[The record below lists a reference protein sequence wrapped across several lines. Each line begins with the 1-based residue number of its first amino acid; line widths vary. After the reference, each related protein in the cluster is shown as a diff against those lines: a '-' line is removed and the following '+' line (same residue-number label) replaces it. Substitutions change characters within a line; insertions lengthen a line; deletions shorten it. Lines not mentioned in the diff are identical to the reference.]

1 MKKLVR
7 SIAVVALMFAAAT
20 GSAKEP
26 KLSLTPNAEKSLNF
40 EMDITSEQTVVII
53 VDTNDEIIYTER
65 IGIGNIYAKR
75 FDLQNLSEG
84 DYFLKVEDSLKEI
97 VFGFTVNHSHIMIRE
112 KKENSKPIFRK
123 KDGRVFLNL
132 LNLEKDAVKI
142 TVMDSEGRS
151 LFQETIAD
159 EMLIEKIFNFNN
171 AFEDSYTILV
181 KSKDDTYF
189 KHVNVKK
196 S

>member
-1 MKKLVR
+1 MKKVVR

-20 GSAKEP
+20 GWAKEP
-26 KLSLTPNAEKSLNF
+26 KLSLTPNTEKSLNF
-40 EMDITSEQTVVII
+40 EMDITSEQTVVSI
-53 VDTNDEIIYTER
+53 VDTNGEIIYTER
-65 IGIGNIYAKR
+65 IAIGNIYAKK
-75 FDLQNLSEG
+75 FDLQNLPEG
-84 DYFLKVEDSLKEI
+84 DYFLEVEDSLKEV
-97 VFGFTVNHSHIMIRE
+97 VFGFTVDDSEIMIRE
-112 KKENSKPIFRK
+112 RKENSKPIFRK

-132 LNLEKDAVKI
+132 LNLEKDVVKI

-159 EMLIEKIFNFNN
+159 EMLIEKTFNFKN

-189 KHVNVKK
+189 EYVTVE
-196 S
+196 